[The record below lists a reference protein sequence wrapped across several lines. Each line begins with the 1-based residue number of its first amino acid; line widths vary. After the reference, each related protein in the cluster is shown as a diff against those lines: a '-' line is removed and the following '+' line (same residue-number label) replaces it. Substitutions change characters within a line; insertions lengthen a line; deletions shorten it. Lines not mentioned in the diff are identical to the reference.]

1 MTVTAPE
8 ARGYVGIS
16 EISELT
22 GLSQDTLRWYEK
34 EGLFPRV
41 DRGPDRRRRYSPRHV
56 SLLRLLVRL
65 RRTGMPTREMQEF
78 SELLRGGAR
87 THGTRMA
94 LLLGHR
100 TRIVK
105 QASELR
111 ADLAALDEKIEHY
124 RGLISGGLDC
134 DGAPVDEATAR
145 RQRSMTPGE
154 GGGA

>member
-1 MTVTAPE
+1 MAPD

-34 EGLFPRV
+34 QGLFPRV

-65 RRTGMPTREMQEF
+65 RRTGMPTKEMQKF
-78 SELLRGGAR
+78 SELVGAGAS

-100 TRIVK
+100 ERIVEK
-105 QASELR
+105 AAELR

-124 RGLISGGLDC
+124 RADRGRTGLRRRTHRPGLRSTPAVHD
-134 DGAPVDEATAR
+134 A
-145 RQRSMTPGE
+145 RQRW
-154 GGGA
+154 